1 MKVKELREELKKR
14 GLDTKGLKAALEKRY
29 DAAIAAEKEEAA
41 DAAEPEPKKAPAKA
55 KAKAKP
61 KAKAKAKAP
70 PKTKA
75 KAKVKAKAS
84 ASERASSAAA
94 EPPAA
99 APVATAPAAPPGAT
113 AMRYSK
119 AAGNVSGR
127 NWKMRPQSRTSSQI
141 KKFGLNRDVD
151 KTSNTTPWS
160 QLQAKKA
167 QRKRIRELQ
176 QSQEQGSAD
185 RKRQKREA
193 QEERKRRR
201 LQNEFNAA
209 TTQTLGRN
217 AAQKLRTMNKKQLRQ
232 IKKTR
237 MNSMGVLEYVSPF
250 EK

>member
-1 MKVKELREELKKR
+1 
-14 GLDTKGLKAALEKRY
+14 
-29 DAAIAAEKEEAA
+29 
-41 DAAEPEPKKAPAKA
+41 
-55 KAKAKP
+55 
-61 KAKAKAKAP
+61 
-70 PKTKA
+70 
-75 KAKVKAKAS
+75 
-84 ASERASSAAA
+84 
-94 EPPAA
+94 
-99 APVATAPAAPPGAT
+99 
-113 AMRYSK
+113 MRYSK

-127 NWKMRPQSRTSSQI
+127 NWKIRPTSRSSAKM
-141 KKFGLNRDVD
+141 KKFGLSRDVD
-151 KTSNTTPWS
+151 KTTNTTPWA

-167 QRKRIRELQ
+167 QRKRVLELQ
-176 QSQEQGSAD
+176 REQQQDSAD

-201 LQNEFNAA
+201 MQNEFNAA